1 MKKKSTPKYKSL
13 LSAGILAAACM
24 LALSGCGG
32 EKKEQEQTGSAAFS
46 PSMDKDAEAQIRVQG
61 SWSNFEALEEAVK
74 DWNEIYPNVTVE
86 YNKVD
91 AYYDQLSRIVSGD
104 NAPEI
109 AMFDID
115 GDYVDKDAAAEHLV
129 DLSEIGLDTDVYE
142 EGVLDTCKYNGTMYA
157 LNWGLRIPGFVVNT
171 TLLKNL
177 GLEVPKTQTEF
188 QTVCDTLVEKGYTPI
203 QGCTQNVYSLVMQND
218 RDYQI
223 AQEEDQGELYE
234 RFNNVEAGCGAYF
247 EKEFSTMLDMVEKG
261 YISEDVNSTIEDIYE
276 MSILHFFEGETPF
289 LSFTTEGFSG
299 MKKRETK
306 SEKFTEEPFEYEF
319 VSLPVCGDEPVL
331 SRAAVSGLAIVKG
344 SENQKWAEEF
354 LRFLC
359 CDEELDKMA
368 SVKGVPC
375 VTKDGSDDT
384 RFAKIDGIA
393 PEKKINSDSYP
404 VIKLVDVSFSDTLWK
419 IACGNITDLESAEK
433 NFEEVLEDTRY

>member
-1 MKKKSTPKYKSL
+1 MKKKSPTSHKTAL
-13 LSAGILAAACM
+13 AAGIFAAACM
-24 LALSGCGG
+24 LALSGCGSEKNDG
-32 EKKEQEQTGSAAFS
+32 EKADSTEFS
-46 PSMDKDAEAQIRVQG
+46 PSMDKDAEAEIRVQG
-61 SWSNFEALEEAVK
+61 SWSNFEALEAAVE
-74 DWNEIYPNVTVE
+74 DWNKIYPNVSVE

-91 AYYDQLSRIVSGD
+91 AYYDQLSRIVTGD

-115 GDYVDKDAAAEHLV
+115 GDYIDKDVAAEHLV
-129 DLSEIGLDTDVYE
+129 DLEEIGLNTDVYAD
-142 EGVLDTCKYNGTMYA
+142 GVLDTCKYNGKVCA

-171 TLLKNL
+171 TLLKEL
-177 GLEVPKTQTEF
+177 DLEVPKTQEEF
-188 QTVCDTLVEKGYTPI
+188 QAVCDTLVEKGYTPI

-218 RDYQI
+218 RDYRI
-223 AQEEDQGELYE
+223 AQDEDQEALYE
-234 RFNNVEAGCGAYF
+234 RFDKAESGCGDYF

-319 VSLPVCGDEPVL
+319 VSLPVCSDEPVL
-331 SRAAVSGLAIVKG
+331 SRAAVSGLAIVKD
-344 SENQKWAEEF
+344 SENEKWAEEF

-359 CDEELDKMA
+359 NADELDKMA
-368 SVKGVPC
+368 SVKGVPT
-375 VTKDGSDDT
+375 VTKDGGDDT
-384 RFAKIDGIA
+384 RFAEINEIS
-393 PEKKINSDSYP
+393 PEKKINADSYP

-419 IACGNITDLESAEK
+419 IACEEITDVDGAKK
-433 NFEEVLEDTRY
+433 NFEEVLAQMNY

>member
-1 MKKKSTPKYKSL
+1 M
-13 LSAGILAAACM
+13 
-24 LALSGCGG
+24 
-32 EKKEQEQTGSAAFS
+32 E
-46 PSMDKDAEAQIRVQG
+46 
-61 SWSNFEALEEAVK
+61 
-74 DWNEIYPNVTVE
+74 DWNEIYPNVSVE

-91 AYYDQLSRIVSGD
+91 AYYDQLSRIVTGD

-115 GDYVDKDAAAEHLV
+115 GDYVDKDVAAEHLA
-129 DLSEIGLDTDVYE
+129 DLTEIGLNTDVYAD
-142 EGVLDTCKYNGTMYA
+142 GVLDTCKYNGKMCA

-171 TLLKNL
+171 TLLKDL
-177 GLEVPKTQTEF
+177 DLEVPKTQEEF

-223 AQEEDQGELYE
+223 AQEEDQEALYE
-234 RFNNVEAGCGAYF
+234 RFDSEEAGCGSYF

-276 MSILHFFEGETPF
+276 MSILHFFEGDTPF

-299 MKKRETK
+299 MKKRESK
-306 SEKFTEEPFEYEF
+306 SEKFTEKPFEYEF
-319 VSLPVCGDEPVL
+319 VSLPVCAEEPVL
-331 SRAAVSGLAIVKG
+331 SLAGVNGLAIVKD
-344 SENQKWAEEF
+344 SENEKWAEEF

-359 CDEELDKMA
+359 NEEELDKMA
-368 SVKGVPC
+368 SIKGVPS
-375 VTKDGSDDT
+375 VTKNGGEDA
-384 RFAKIDGIA
+384 RFTEITSLS
-393 PEKKINSDSYP
+393 PEKKINAESYP

-419 IACGNITDLESAEK
+419 IACGDITDIESAEK
-433 NFEEVLEDTRY
+433 NFEEVLAQTKY